1 MLQFYFLSIVMNL
14 LAGYL
19 LFTGDAGAVLEFKS
33 GFSLKDETVRLV
45 VGILSALVGLMKLLS
60 VVEGDVPVIGDL
72 IPALAGFLSGFILI
86 YEYYKNRSSLNVSE
100 KTEKIDRILVSN
112 RKIIGALAIIAA
124 VLHFIFPRVLL
135 L

>member
-14 LAGYL
+14 LAGFM
-19 LFTGDAGAVLEFKS
+19 LFSGDTGSVLEFKS

-45 VGILSALVGLMKLLS
+45 VGIFSALVGLMKILS
-60 VVEGDVPVIGDL
+60 VIEGDVPVIGDL

-86 YEYYKNRSSLNVSE
+86 YEYYRNSTSLDTSE
-100 KTEKIDRILVSN
+100 KTEKIDRILVAN
-112 RKIIGALAIIAA
+112 RKIIGAAALIAA
-124 VLHFIFPRVLL
+124 VLHFLFPRVLL